1 MDFLW
6 LSVGECMC
14 AHTFVTVEMFSGELT
29 FLSLLEYVCVHA
41 RCFCPKT
48 NHRPDWRSFVFPFF
62 VGRLA

>member
-29 FLSLLEYVCVHA
+29 FLSLLEYVCVCA
-41 RCFCPKT
+41 CK
-48 NHRPDWRSFVFPFF
+48 VF
-62 VGRLA
+62 LSKN

>member
-29 FLSLLEYVCVHA
+29 FLSLLECVCV
-41 RCFCPKT
+41 CMQGV
-48 NHRPDWRSFVFPFF
+48 FVQKLITGQIGVLLFF
-62 VGRLA
+62 LFL

>member
-29 FLSLLEYVCVHA
+29 FLSLLEYVCACKVV
-41 RCFCPKT
+41 
-48 NHRPDWRSFVFPFF
+48 FVQKLITGQIGVLLFF
-62 VGRLA
+62 LFL

>member
-29 FLSLLEYVCVHA
+29 FLSLLEYVCA
-41 RCFCPKT
+41 CK
-48 NHRPDWRSFVFPFF
+48 VFLST
-62 VGRLA
+62 RLAFFCFSFFCREVGITLQIS